1 MASMSTFA
9 LGPRDPREE
18 HRTAS
23 PLELFTDLCYVVAI
37 AQAAAQL
44 HHAIVENHVVSG
56 VGYFGMAFFAIW
68 LAWLNFAW
76 FNSAYDADDVPHRIL
91 TLLQVL
97 GSLVLAAGIPRIFE
111 GDFMLGVAG
120 YLIMRIG
127 LVLMWI
133 RAAQGHPERRSTAI
147 RYAVGLT
154 AVQAAWVTAAVV
166 TQGDI
171 PLAIFVALAIVDV
184 SVPVVAEA
192 AGATPWHPHHIA
204 ERYGLMFIIVLGE
217 AVLSVT
223 FALQDAF
230 DAEHPPASLWFVVL
244 GGVLTIFCAW
254 WLYFAREAAQ
264 VIHHD
269 KSGFVWGFG
278 HYLVYAA
285 VAALGAG
292 LAVRVDFHTDHAQ
305 VGSWTSSLAVTAP
318 AALFILALWFT
329 QVRPHDGSARIVALF
344 GGAAILV
351 LLLTWVPAAE
361 AWAGLVF
368 VLLLFTEASRRNRF
382 AYADAGVGPG
392 T

>member
-1 MASMSTFA
+1 MGFTFA

-18 HRTAS
+18 HRSAS

-37 AQAAAQL
+37 AQAAAEL

-56 VGYFGMAFFAIW
+56 VGYFAIAFFAVW

-76 FNSAYDADDVPHRIL
+76 FNSAYDADDVTHRIL
-91 TLLQVL
+91 TLLQVF

-111 GDFMLGVAG
+111 GDFMLGVSG
-120 YLIMRIG
+120 YVIMRIG

-133 RAAQGHPERRSTAI
+133 RAAQGHPERRATAI
-147 RYAVGLT
+147 RYAAGLT
-154 AVQAAWVTAAVV
+154 GVQAAWVASAVV

-171 PLAIFVALAIVDV
+171 PVPLFVVLAAADLA
-184 SVPVVAEA
+184 VPVVAES
-192 AGATPWHPHHIA
+192 AGSTPWHPHHIA

-230 DAEHPPASLWFVVL
+230 DAEHPPASLWLVVI

-254 WLYFAREAAQ
+254 WLYFAREAAR

-269 KSGFVWGFG
+269 RSGFVWGFG

-285 VAALGAG
+285 IAALGAG

-305 VGSWTSSLAVTAP
+305 VGPWVSSLAVTAP
-318 AALFILALWFT
+318 AALFVVALWFA
-329 QVRPHDGSARIVALF
+329 QVRPHDGSVRIGALF
-344 GGAAILV
+344 GGTAVLL
-351 LLLTWVPAAE
+351 LLLTWLPAAE
-361 AWAGLVF
+361 AWAGFVF
-368 VLLLFTEASRRNRF
+368 VLLLVTEASRRQRI
-382 AYADAGVGPG
+382 AYATAGVGPG
-392 T
+392 A

>member
-1 MASMSTFA
+1 M
-9 LGPRDPREE
+9 
-18 HRTAS
+18 S

-44 HHAIVENHVVSG
+44 HHAINENHVVAG
-56 VGYFGMAFFAIW
+56 VIYFAVAFFAIW

-76 FNSAYDADDVPHRIL
+76 FNSAYDADDVTHRVL
-91 TLLQVL
+91 TLLQVF

-120 YLIMRIG
+120 YVIMRIG
-127 LVLMWI
+127 LVLMWL
-133 RAAQGHPERRSTAI
+133 RAAHGHPERRQTAL
-147 RYAVGLT
+147 RYAMGLT
-154 AVQAAWVTAAVV
+154 LVQAAWVLTVLATA
-166 TQGDI
+166 GDI
-171 PLAIFVALAIVDV
+171 PVAVFVLLALAEI
-184 SVPVVAEA
+184 SVPLVAEA
-192 AGATPWHPHHIA
+192 VGSTPWHAHHIA
-204 ERYGLMFIIVLGE
+204 ERYGLMLIIVLGE
-217 AVLSVT
+217 VVLSVT

-230 DAEHPPASLWFVVL
+230 DAAHPPASLWLVVM

-254 WLYFAREAAQ
+254 WLYFAREASH

-269 KSGFVWGFG
+269 SSGFVWGFG

-292 LAVRVDFHTDHAQ
+292 LAVRVDFHTHSSH
-305 VGSWTSSLAVTAP
+305 VGTWTSSLAVTAP

-329 QVRPHDGSARIVALF
+329 QVRPHDGSARVFALF
-344 GGAAILV
+344 GGSSALMLV
-351 LLLTWVPAAE
+351 LTWLPAAE

-368 VLLLFTEASRRNRF
+368 VLLLVAEASRRQRVSSVG
-382 AYADAGVGPG
+382 AG

>member
-1 MASMSTFA
+1 MRSTFA
-9 LGPRDPREE
+9 LGPRDPHEA

-44 HHAIVENHVVSG
+44 HHAISENHVLAG
-56 VGYFGMAFFAIW
+56 VGYFALAFFAIW

-91 TLLQVL
+91 TLLQVF

-111 GDFMLGVAG
+111 GDFLLGVAG

-133 RAAQGHPERRSTAI
+133 RAAHGHPERRTTAT
-147 RYAVGLT
+147 RYVVGLI
-154 AVQAAWVTAAVV
+154 AVQAGWVIAALV
-166 TQGDI
+166 TWGDI
-171 PLAIFVALAIVDV
+171 PLALFVVLAVVDI
-184 SVPVVAEA
+184 SVPVIAEA
-192 AGATPWHPHHIA
+192 AGSTPWHPHHIA

-217 AVLSVT
+217 VVLSVT

-244 GGVLTIFCAW
+244 GGVFTIFCAW

-269 KSGFVWGFG
+269 SSGFIWGFA

-285 VAALGAG
+285 VTALGAG
-292 LAVRVDFHTDHAQ
+292 LAVRVDFHAHQAHVDAW
-305 VGSWTSSLAVTAP
+305 VSSLAVTAP

-329 QVRPHDGSARIVALF
+329 QVRPHDNSTRIAGIFAVA
-344 GGAAILV
+344 AVLV
-351 LLLTWVPAAE
+351 FALTWLPAAE
-361 AWAGLVF
+361 AWTGLVF
-368 VLLLFTEASRRNRF
+368 VALLVTEASRRQRVGH
-382 AYADAGVGPG
+382 AHASVGPA

>member
-1 MASMSTFA
+1 MASTFA

-37 AQAAAQL
+37 AQAASQL
-44 HHAIVENHVVSG
+44 HHAIVENHVVAG
-56 VGYFGMAFFAIW
+56 VGYFGIAFFAIW

-76 FNSAYDADDVPHRIL
+76 FNSAYDADDVIHRIL
-91 TLLQVL
+91 TLLQVF
-97 GSLVLAAGIPRIFE
+97 GSLVLAAGVPRIFE
-111 GDFMLGVAG
+111 GDFMLAIAG
-120 YLIMRIG
+120 YVIMRIG

-133 RAAQGHPERRSTAI
+133 RAAQGHPERRATAI

-154 AVQAAWVTAAVV
+154 GVQAAWVASAVV
-166 TQGDI
+166 TRGDI
-171 PLAIFVALAIVDV
+171 PLALFIALAVIDLA
-184 SVPVVAEA
+184 VPVVAEA
-192 AGATPWHPHHIA
+192 AGSTPWHPHHIA

-217 AVLSVT
+217 AVLAST

-230 DAEHPPASLWFVVL
+230 DAEHPPASLWLVVV
-244 GGVLTIFCAW
+244 GGVLIIFCAW
-254 WLYFAREAAQ
+254 WLYFAREASD

-269 KSGFVWGFG
+269 RSGFVWGFG

-292 LAVRVDFHTDHAQ
+292 LAVRVDFHTHQAH
-305 VGSWTSSLAVTAP
+305 VGPWVSSLAVTAP

-329 QVRPHDGSARIVALF
+329 QVRPHDGSVRIAALF
-344 GGAAILV
+344 GGAAVLV
-351 LLLTWVPAAE
+351 LVLTWLPAAE
-361 AWAGLVF
+361 PWVGLIF
-368 VLLLFTEASRRNRF
+368 VLLLITEASRRQRV
-382 AYADAGVGPG
+382 AYANSGVGPG

>member
-1 MASMSTFA
+1 MGFTFA

-37 AQAAAQL
+37 AQAAAEL

-56 VGYFGMAFFAIW
+56 VIYFAVAFFAIW

-76 FNSAYDADDVPHRIL
+76 FNSAYDADDVTHRIL
-91 TLLQVL
+91 TLLQVF

-111 GDFMLGVAG
+111 GDFRLGVAG
-120 YLIMRIG
+120 YVIMRIG
-127 LVLMWI
+127 LVLMWL
-133 RAAQGHPERRSTAI
+133 RAAQGHPERRGTAI
-147 RYAVGLT
+147 RYATGLT
-154 AVQAAWVTAAVV
+154 MVQATWVFAVV
-166 TQGDI
+166 ASEGDI
-171 PLAIFVALAIVDV
+171 PIAVFVLLALADI
-184 SVPVVAEA
+184 SVPMVSEA
-192 AGATPWHPHHIA
+192 AGSTPWHAHHIA

-217 AVLSVT
+217 VVLSVT

-230 DAEHPPASLWFVVL
+230 DAAHPPASLWLVVL

-254 WLYFAREAAQ
+254 WLYFAREASH

-269 KSGFVWGFG
+269 RSGFVWGFG

-285 VAALGAG
+285 IGALGAG
-292 LAVRVDFHTDHAQ
+292 LAVRVDFHTHSAH
-305 VGSWTSSLAVTAP
+305 VGAWTSSLAVTAP

-329 QVRPHDGSARIVALF
+329 QVRPHDGSVRVLALF
-344 GGAAILV
+344 GGAATL
-351 LLLTWVPAAE
+351 LHLLTWLPAAE

-368 VLLLFTEASRRNRF
+368 VVLLVTEASRRQRVSS
-382 AYADAGVGPG
+382 VGPA